1 MASIIAQ
8 EVLSEIR
15 MIARSDIPLPER
27 CAAAAERIEQFKAD
41 LAAASVRRG
50 VPERQKESL
59 RRTLQRS
66 AACHDLT
73 TEENSV
79 YAEALD
85 VLMGQAR

>member
-1 MASIIAQ
+1 MAQ
-8 EVLSEIR
+8 QVFSEIR
-15 MIARSDIPLPER
+15 RAARLDER
-27 CAAAAERIEQFKAD
+27 LAKRRAEAAKTTDQFKID

-59 RRTLQRS
+59 RRKLQR
-66 AACHDLT
+66 AATRHDLT

-79 YAEALD
+79 YAGALD